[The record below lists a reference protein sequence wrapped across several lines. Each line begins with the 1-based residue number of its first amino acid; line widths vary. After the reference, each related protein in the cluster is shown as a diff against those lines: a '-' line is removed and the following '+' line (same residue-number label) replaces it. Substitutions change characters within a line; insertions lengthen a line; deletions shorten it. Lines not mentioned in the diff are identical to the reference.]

1 MNTEQLICGVSA
13 TEIETLKAENGALV
27 LVNVTTQ
34 GKVCQAIFKEPTFK
48 DLEIVGTISKSN
60 EIKGARASYDNLIV
74 KADKE
79 IEKRDLLKI
88 KAVEALMRRVQ
99 KTTAEAKNL

>member
-1 MNTEQLICGVSA
+1 MTNEELICGLTA
-13 TEIETLKAENGALV
+13 QEIETIKLEKGALV
-27 LVNVTTQ
+27 LIEITAQ
-34 GKVCQAIFKEPTFK
+34 GKLHKAIFREPTFR
-48 DLEIVGTISKSN
+48 DLEMVGKISKTD

-79 IEKRDLLKI
+79 IEERDLLKI
-88 KAVEALMRRVQ
+88 KAVEALMLRVQ